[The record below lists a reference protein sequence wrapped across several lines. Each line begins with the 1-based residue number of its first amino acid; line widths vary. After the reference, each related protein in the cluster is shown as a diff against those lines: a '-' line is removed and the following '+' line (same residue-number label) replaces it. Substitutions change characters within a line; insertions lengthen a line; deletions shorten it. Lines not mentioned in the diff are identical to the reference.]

1 MKGHAVPV
9 SYLVALGA
17 ALKQSVLCLLAV
29 PWQYSTY
36 TALECCAALQT
47 QSCVFNRCVESMTGA
62 EFLTRELCALEVLDT
77 KSKCNSSRALTGSC
91 NLPFSGYRYAEPTLP
106 SN

>member
-1 MKGHAVPV
+1 MKGQAVTL
-9 SYLVALGA
+9 SYLVVLRA
-17 ALKQSVLCLLAV
+17 AGKQSVLCLLAV

-47 QSCVFNRCVESMTGA
+47 QSSVFNRCLESMMGA
-62 EFLTRELCALEVLDT
+62 EFLPRELFALEVLDT
-77 KSKCNSSRALTGSC
+77 KSKCNISRALVGSC

-106 SN
+106 PN